1 MVHGSLVKRIPKGYL
16 YKYTIVFI
24 VQQYFFKF
32 EIFGLDLYLLP
43 ILLLKL
49 YKLVCLQSLDFK
61 NLLDTAIKSNHF
73 FCSYN
78 IKKKSMGLLEN
89 F

>member
-16 YKYTIVFI
+16 YKYTTIVFI

-49 YKLVCLQSLDFK
+49 YKMVR
-61 NLLDTAIKSNHF
+61 
-73 FCSYN
+73 N
-78 IKKKSMGLLEN
+78 IAVPTKTSFQKPVRYCH
-89 F
+89 